1 LRSPGRG
8 GHAIELLLILLT
20 LLTLLLVAL
29 LLLLKN
35 KHTGVY
41 YLRSRAAVDA
51 IKFTVLHSALKEP
64 ATITLSACY

>member
-1 LRSPGRG
+1 M
-8 GHAIELLLILLT
+8 T
-20 LLTLLLVAL
+20 LL

-35 KHTGVY
+35 KQTGVY

-64 ATITLSACY
+64 ATSTLRD